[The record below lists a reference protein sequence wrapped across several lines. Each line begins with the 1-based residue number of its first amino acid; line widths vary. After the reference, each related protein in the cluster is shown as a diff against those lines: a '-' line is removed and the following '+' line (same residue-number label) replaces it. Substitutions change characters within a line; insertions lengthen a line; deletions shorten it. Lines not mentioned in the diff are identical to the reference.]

1 LAYACCGLSLF
12 STPVEKKKTEV
23 KKESAWFYLIFYSL
37 SGLTGN
43 LLCNI
48 GFFFLFLNF
57 KGMSYAG
64 SGIFQVLFSSSLI
77 FTALISFV
85 VNKKRTTVTQFLG
98 ILTIVLG
105 LSLTAIPNFLSPQK
119 GNEKFTLGIILSL
132 VGKFEFF

>member
-1 LAYACCGLSLF
+1 LAYTCCGLSLF

-23 KKESAWFYLIFYSL
+23 KKENAWFYLIFYSL
-37 SGLTGN
+37 SGLSGN

-48 GFFFLFLNF
+48 GFYFFFFIF

-85 VNKKRTTVTQFLG
+85 VNKKRTTFTQTFG
-98 ILTIVLG
+98 ILTIVVG

-132 VGKFEFF
+132 VGKFYFF